1 MICTLLVA
9 MQLNIYG
16 KVLSYILKMR
26 AASVGKL
33 NLKTFFLKKKTD
45 KLYDTWY
52 WQKVLKNKQFVHII
66 GTYKHR
72 HANTYIS
79 WKGNKK
85 N

>member
-16 KVLSYILKMR
+16 KVLSYTLKMR

-33 NLKTFFLKKKTD
+33 NLKTD